1 MPIFSK
7 LQNKTPKEKRRLL
20 WISVCTSTVIIFILW
35 ITVFP
40 KDYLGNNEGQKSL
53 TGLKDEFYNSEE
65 NQEFDQYMDSLKILD
80 NFEEN
85 FNLESIIQNEQND
98 TLQNETSIEDI
109 FSSDED
115 REMIRLPLE
124 KD

>member
-1 MPIFSK
+1 MPFFSK
-7 LQNKTPKEKRRLL
+7 LQNKTPKEKRKLL
-20 WISVCTSTVIIFILW
+20 WIFVCTSTVIIFILW

-40 KDYLGNNEGQKSL
+40 KDYLSNNEKQKSL
-53 TGLKDEFYNSEE
+53 TGLKDEFYNSKE

-80 NFEEN
+80 GFNEN
-85 FNLESIIQNEQND
+85 FNLENIIKNEQN
-98 TLQNETSIEDI
+98 TNPQNETKIEDI